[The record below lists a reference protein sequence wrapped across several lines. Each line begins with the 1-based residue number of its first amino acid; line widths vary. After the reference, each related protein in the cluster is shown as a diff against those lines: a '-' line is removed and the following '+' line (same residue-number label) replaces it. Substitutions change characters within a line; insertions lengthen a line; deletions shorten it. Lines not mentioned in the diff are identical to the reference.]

1 MKKTSYALNLFYLL
15 QKRKKASKDNPF
27 DAAKGLIFGIIISLA
42 LWFLI
47 ISIGLVIL

>member
-1 MKKTSYALNLFYLL
+1 MKKTSYALNLLYLL
-15 QKRKKASKDNPF
+15 QKKIKASRDNPL